1 METKKVLTIQDISCY
16 GQCST
21 TVALPILSHYGIET
35 AILPSAILSTHTSG
49 FENFTFLDLTDEMQ
63 KIIDHWFTNHIE
75 FDCIYTGYIGNR
87 KQFDII
93 LNNKH
98 KILKDG
104 GLFIVDPAMADNGK
118 LYPGL
123 DDFIVLGMRKMCMYA
138 DYIIPN
144 VTEACFMTGVEYKEP
159 KDQTTEYYNNLLQE
173 LYKLGAKNII
183 LTGVVDGEDTIGAFG
198 FDGITRTTV
207 LTEKMP
213 KSYHGTGDIFS
224 SVIVADILN
233 GKSIKETLHHAT
245 DFIID
250 SIDQTMDDEKHKYG
264 VKFEQIL
271 KSESE

>member
-1 METKKVLTIQDISCY
+1 MSADISCY

-144 VTEACFMTGVEYKEP
+144 VTEACFMTGVWVYCL
-159 KDQTTEYYNNLLQE
+159 NLAANTCASSSRLICP
-173 LYKLGAKNII
+173 GFS
-183 LTGVVDGEDTIGAFG
+183 AFQVSSQS
-198 FDGITRTTV
+198 ITRLSSHPHMAMT
-207 LTEKMP
+207 LKP
-213 KSYHGTGDIFS
+213 ASGYARKSVPFR
-224 SVIVADILN
+224 
-233 GKSIKETLHHAT
+233 
-245 DFIID
+245 
-250 SIDQTMDDEKHKYG
+250 
-264 VKFEQIL
+264 
-271 KSESE
+271 